1 MGKQFLFALILAATT
16 PVAALSDSPRG
27 LWKTEPDDKGQIGI
41 VSVAPCGKA
50 LCGTITKAYDK
61 QSKPVNTPNVGKRI
75 LFDMI
80 ETKPGFYEGRVLIPK
95 FNRTLE
101 GKMLVQGAKMK
112 LSGCVGAVCGKQ
124 TWTRTN

>member
-1 MGKQFLFALILAATT
+1 MGKPFFVALMLA
-16 PVAALSDSPRG
+16 VAAPEMSFADSPRG

-61 QSKPVNTPNVGKRI
+61 QSKPVSTPNVGKRI
-75 LFDMI
+75 LFDMV

-112 LSGCVGAVCGKQ
+112 LSGCVKAVCGKQ